1 MNKGMANNSRTSRL
15 MSLQSDQRKTP
26 TSITTE
32 DESVTKHQ
40 WMAANKQGTLL
51 ADQIY
56 YKSAKEFNNQVSTM
70 TK

>member
-1 MNKGMANNSRTSRL
+1 MNKGVANNSRTSRL

-26 TSITTE
+26 TTE